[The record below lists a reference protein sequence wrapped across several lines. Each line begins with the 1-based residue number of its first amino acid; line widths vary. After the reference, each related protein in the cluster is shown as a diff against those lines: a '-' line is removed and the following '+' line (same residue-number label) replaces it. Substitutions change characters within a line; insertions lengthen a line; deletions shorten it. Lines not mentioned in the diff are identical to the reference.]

1 MAITTN
7 YKPYDYAKAYQEA
20 ERQQRAA
27 EEATYNKLKSNI
39 EYQQGNLGKDYD
51 AQRSGIYTN
60 SRVSAI
66 GNNEVQAAKG
76 LAGGLYN
83 QPTTGYSESS
93 RIKQNLGLQNALN
106 AASAQEQQERNNL
119 NQILIEAAYQRD
131 ANLANYLASA
141 GIQRANAESAE
152 NQFLA
157 NYNFQAM
164 QAAQQAE
171 QYANEQAYNKAITE
185 LNTFG
190 KIMTKESAKVL
201 GMPIG
206 TTSFAYQQS
215 LNKSGRVAG
224 TRTID
229 KKPFGGPEP
238 GPDPEIEQAS
248 APAAWIA
255 TKVSIMKDHRDDVT
269 LTDSQKTEIEEY
281 IARYIRRGELSA
293 DEATK
298 LSKAFGWAVKYNET

>member
-39 EYQQGNLGKDYD
+39 DYQQGNLGKEYD

-60 SRVSAI
+60 ARVSAI
-66 GNNEVQAAKG
+66 GNNEVQAARG

-93 RIKQNLGLQNALN
+93 RIKQNIAMQNALN

-119 NQILIEAAYQRD
+119 NQMLIEAGYQRD

-141 GIQRANAESAE
+141 GIQRANAEAGE
-152 NQFLA
+152 NQFMA

-215 LNKSGRVAG
+215 LNKSGREVGNPGDDGDFGDDEDEGGDPKPKPSSKYSTVESHIKSLASVAS
-224 TRTID
+224 RD
-229 KKPFGGPEP
+229 
-238 GPDPEIEQAS
+238 DAS
-248 APAAWIA
+248 KRSV
-255 TKVSIMKDHRDDVT
+255 TTDDVT
-269 LTDSQKTEIEEY
+269 NWLNIYVKRKYITEAEAEKL
-281 IARYIRRGELSA
+281 AELY
-293 DEATK
+293 
-298 LSKAFGWAVKYNET
+298 L